1 MFKIRKLRNR
11 AMATKAYKKPS
22 SRAVCVII
30 SKRMRSFHAAAPGS
44 RPGERSGEFDSDQS
58 LVVVTS
64 TTSPMLSK
72 QA

>member
-1 MFKIRKLRNR
+1 MENNMMTKLLTMTLAC

-44 RPGERSGEFDSDQS
+44 RPGERGGEFDWI
-58 LVVVTS
+58 
-64 TTSPMLSK
+64 SPWWW
-72 QA
+72 